1 MYLIQPFVL
10 LFMLLR
16 SLKAPNYRKRLGER
30 YGIYANLAKPTQDG
44 IVIHAASVGEV
55 IAATPLVKLFRKE
68 YPNLP
73 ITFTTVTPTGS
84 ERVKA
89 AFGETV
95 THCYLPYDLPCVIN
109 RFIDFIQ
116 PKYSLSLKR
125 NFGQI

>member
-55 IAATPLVKLFRKE
+55 IAATPLVNVFRRTIRI
-68 YPNLP
+68 YRSHLQRSRQQALN
-73 ITFTTVTPTGS
+73 
-84 ERVKA
+84 A
-89 AFGETV
+89 
-95 THCYLPYDLPCVIN
+95 
-109 RFIDFIQ
+109 
-116 PKYSLSLKR
+116 
-125 NFGQI
+125 

>member
-1 MYLIQPFVL
+1 MWRFFYTCLMYLIQPFVL

-16 SLKAPNYRKRLGER
+16 SFKAPNYRKRLGER

-55 IAATPLVKLFRKE
+55 IAATPLVKRIQKD
-68 YPNLP
+68 YPHLP

-89 AFGETV
+89 AFGDS
-95 THCYLPYDLPCVIN
+95 CDSLLFAL
-109 RFIDFIQ
+109 RFT
-116 PKYSLSLKR
+116 LCH
-125 NFGQI
+125 